1 MTTRNV
7 STADVSIAEVLIS
20 KVLIAN
26 RGEISRRI
34 QRTLRQMGIASV
46 AVFSDADRDAPHVS
60 EADEAVH
67 IGPAPSVESYLN
79 IDAVISAAK
88 AVGADAIH
96 PGYGFL
102 AENPELAERC
112 EQEGLVF
119 IGPSADAI
127 RQMGDKAAA
136 KAIAERVGV
145 PTLEGFS
152 VDGLTEDKVK
162 ARAEE
167 MGYPLLLKAT
177 AGGGGKGMR
186 RVGSGDE
193 LADALVS
200 AEREAEA
207 AFGDGSLLVEP
218 WLESVRHVEV
228 QVFGDAHG
236 KVVHFFERD
245 CSVQRRH
252 QKVIEEAPSPAV
264 DSELRRRMGE
274 AAVALAQAVDYRGAG
289 TVEFLLDAEGAFYF
303 LEMNT
308 RLQVE
313 HPVTEA
319 ITGLDLVRLQ
329 LEVAQG
335 SPLGFN
341 TEDLEIR
348 GHAVE
353 VRLYA
358 EDPTRDFLPSTGR
371 ICLWKVPVIPG
382 VRVDSGIELGQEIGI
397 HYDPMLAK
405 VIASGSNRPEAL
417 RRLRRALDGLAV
429 GGVVTNRR
437 LLASV
442 LAHES
447 FERGEADTG
456 FLEANPP
463 QDGLDE
469 KTDEQTDAQVAELH
483 AIAATLRLVHLRRGL
498 PSPIPSGLP
507 TAWRNNR
514 WRPQEQ
520 IFIDGERCW
529 VVLYQPCD
537 QEDGGFQVQAFA
549 VEPSQLSPSLGIDPL
564 VDPERPTRRARYIP
578 GDDIRGDDIRE
589 NDVGDD
595 GPEWVIEIDGV
606 RRRFAIAVET
616 IGSASPK
623 QRHWIH
629 GLGRTSS
636 WIEAPRFPEQRG
648 AETAGGCLAPMT
660 GKIIE
665 VPVQVGDLVSA
676 GDSLVVL
683 EAMKME
689 HRLTAHADGRVTAV
703 RVEVGQMVDPDEV
716 MVVVEAL
723 EETA

>member
-1 MTTRNV
+1 MTMN
-7 STADVSIAEVLIS
+7 DVSIN

-34 QRTLRQMGIASV
+34 QRTLRQMGLASV
-46 AVFSDADRDAPHVS
+46 AVFSDADCDAPHVL

-67 IGPAPSVESYLN
+67 LGPAPSIESYLN
-79 IDAVISAAK
+79 INAVISAAK
-88 AVGADAIH
+88 TVGADAVH

-119 IGPSADAI
+119 IGPPAEAI
-127 RQMGDKAAA
+127 RRMGDKAAA

-145 PTLEGFS
+145 PTLKGFA
-152 VDGLTEDKVK
+152 VDELTAVQVK
-162 ARAEE
+162 DRAEE

-186 RVGSGDE
+186 RVGSADE
-193 LADALVS
+193 LAEALVS
-200 AEREAEA
+200 GGREAEA

-228 QVFGDAHG
+228 QIFGDAHG
-236 KVVHFFERD
+236 KVVHLFERD

-264 DSELRRRMGE
+264 DPALRQRMGE

-289 TVEFLLDAEGAFYF
+289 TVEFLLDSQGSFYF

-329 LEVAQG
+329 IEVAQG
-335 SPLGFN
+335 LPLGLD
-341 TEDLEIR
+341 TEDLEIQ

-358 EDPTRDFLPSTGR
+358 EDPARDFLPSTGR
-371 ICLWKVPVIPG
+371 ICLWEVPDLPG
-382 VRVDSGIELGQEIGI
+382 VRVDSGIEVGQEIGI

-405 VIASGSNRPEAL
+405 VIASGANRMEAL

-429 GGVVTNRR
+429 GGVVTNRQ

-442 LAHES
+442 LAHER

-456 FLEANPP
+456 FLEMNPP
-463 QDGLDE
+463 QELDE
-469 KTDEQTDAQVAELH
+469 QLDVQMDEPVAELH
-483 AIAATLRLVHLRRGL
+483 AIAATLRSVHLRRDL

-520 IFIDGERCW
+520 IFIDGDQRW

-537 QEDGGFQVQAFA
+537 REHGYFQIQALA
-549 VEPSQLSPSLGIDPL
+549 LDASRLNSILGVDQL
-564 VDPERPTRRARYIP
+564 VDLERPMRRACCVR
-578 GDDIRGDDIRE
+578 RGGNE
-589 NDVGDD
+589 NGSH
-595 GPEWVIEIDGV
+595 EWVIEIDGV
-606 RRRFAIAVET
+606 RRRFAIAVES
-616 IGSASPK
+616 IGSAGSM

-629 GLGRTSS
+629 GLGQTLS
-636 WIEAPRFPEQRG
+636 WIEAPRFPDERG

-665 VPVQVGDLVSA
+665 VPVQVGDTVSA

-689 HRLTAHADGRVTAV
+689 HRLNAHADGRVTAV

-716 MVVVEAL
+716 LVVVEEL